1 MNFANT
7 YGEFWEVHGKKMCVS
22 VNGVGD
28 EVIVIFPFYGS
39 PSPILEMKALVSFLN
54 EKYTVVTVEGFGS
67 GQSDE
72 PDTARVPQN
81 IVKEVHNVLQQLG
94 FSHYSM
100 ITDISMVSHC
110 ICYAQTYR
118 YEINAIIIMDM
129 RLSKRSK
136 FYMLKSTL
144 VTKKIARISAKI
156 SLLRV
161 KGYVYSKQDI
171 YIYAL
176 LSALQLARHY
186 FAKDTEN
193 LRYDTITLDICVLL
207 LISKRTEKTQN
218 KRKYQVKET
227 FAESKPKKVIFNGA
241 GKIHLRQPE
250 KAAKEIETFLD
261 ALKIRN

>member
-1 MNFANT
+1 MDFANT
-7 YGEFWEVHGKKMCVS
+7 YGKFLEVHGKKMCVS
-22 VNGVGD
+22 VSGAGD

-72 PDTARVPQN
+72 PDTARTPQN

-94 FSHYSM
+94 FSHYSL

-110 ICYAQTYR
+110 ICYVQTYR
-118 YEINAIIIMDM
+118 YEINSIIIMDM
-129 RLSKRSK
+129 QPLKQSK
-136 FYMLKSTL
+136 FYMLKSTV

-161 KGYVYSKQDI
+161 KGYVYGKQDMF
-171 YIYAL
+171 IYAL
-176 LSALQLARHY
+176 LSALQLSRHY
-186 FAKDTEN
+186 FAENAEN
-193 LRYDTITLDICVLL
+193 LQYDMIDSDICVLL
-207 LISKRTEKTQN
+207 LVSNRTEKLRN
-218 KRKYQVKET
+218 KRKNQAKKM

-250 KAAKEIETFLD
+250 KAAKEIEIFLE
-261 ALKIRN
+261 ALKIRD